1 MRSSTSPDMT
11 GRCRRCYLLQAACL
25 CAELP
30 TIPTRTQVL
39 VVRHALES
47 WKTTNTARFAQLAM
61 PNLRILEYGGR
72 EPMDPAPILEPG
84 TWLVF
89 PQTEAEQ
96 PTGAAPR
103 QIVVLDGT
111 WAQARR
117 MMKRYPA
124 FRGLP
129 RLALPLPKQ
138 PWRNL
143 RQAPFPGAL
152 STLEA
157 IGEALRPLEG
167 DAVAEQLRALN
178 DQLVT
183 RVLAVRG
190 RRRRPDEPVA
200 TVP

>member
-1 MRSSTSPDMT
+1 MRSSTAPDLT
-11 GRCRRCYLLQAACL
+11 GRCRRCYLVESACL

-30 TIPTRTQVL
+30 TIPTRTRVL
-39 VVRHALES
+39 VVRHALEA

-61 PNLRILEYGGR
+61 PNARVIEYGGID
-72 EPMDPAPILEPG
+72 PIDPAPILEPG
-84 TWLVF
+84 SWLVF
-89 PQTEAEQ
+89 PSAEPELPQ
-96 PTGAAPR
+96 GEPPR

-129 RLALPLPKQ
+129 RLAMPLSKR
-138 PWRNL
+138 PWENL

-157 IGEALRPLEG
+157 IGEALRAIEG

-183 RVLAVRG
+183 RVLSVRG
-190 RRRRPDEPVA
+190 RRRRPDEPIA
-200 TVP
+200 TAL